1 LDSGAINTME
11 SGYYAAFAGL
21 VAKTQALELVANNLA
36 NLNTN
41 GYKGQREFY
50 RSLEA
55 SLQNA
60 RLSPLNRAV
69 NDFGVLGGALVD
81 MRTGTLERTGNDL
94 DLALEGSGFFVV
106 QTPAGLR
113 YTRNG
118 SFRLS
123 PTGGLLSVS
132 GDPVLGEQGPI
143 TLPPGQ
149 VSISADG
156 TLSVKGSL
164 VGRLRVVDLAAGVR
178 PEGNTYF
185 TAPAGSERPVTDRR
199 VRQGALESA
208 NLTPISESVS
218 LVALQR
224 HAELLQRALAIFH
237 TDFNRTAIEELPR
250 V

>member
-1 LDSGAINTME
+1 MD

-50 RSLEA
+50 RSLAA
-55 SLQNA
+55 SLNSSG
-60 RLSPLNRAV
+60 LSPLNRAV

-81 MRTGTLERTGNDL
+81 LRTGTLERTGNDL
-94 DLALEGSGFFVV
+94 DLALEGSGFFVA
-106 QTPAGLR
+106 QTPGGTR

-123 PTGGLLSVS
+123 AAGRLVTAS

-143 TLPPGQ
+143 SLPPGQ
-149 VSISADG
+149 VSISPDG
-156 TLSVKGSL
+156 TISVKGAV
-164 VGRLRVVDLAAGVR
+164 VGRLRVVDLTAGPELR

-185 TAPAGSERPVTDRR
+185 TAPAGSERPTVDPR
-199 VRQGALESA
+199 VRQGALESS
-208 NLTPISESVS
+208 NLNPISEAVG

-237 TDFNRTAIEELPR
+237 TDFNRTAVEELPR